1 MKPQQNT
8 YDYGECE
15 IYDTSK
21 RILETELP
29 EDSDCPQEVQRLSWL
44 MGTSWRLRSVRK
56 GGRSLCNGVIHLPA
70 EERYASS
77 ACAIT
82 TCQLVY
88 ECYVF

>member
-29 EDSDCPQEVQRLSWL
+29 EDSDCPQEVQRLS
-44 MGTSWRLRSVRK
+44 
-56 GGRSLCNGVIHLPA
+56 
-70 EERYASS
+70 
-77 ACAIT
+77 
-82 TCQLVY
+82 
-88 ECYVF
+88 

>member
-29 EDSDCPQEVQRLSWL
+29 EDSECPQEVQRLSWL
-44 MGTSWRLRSVRK
+44 MGTSWRLRSVV
-56 GGRSLCNGVIHLPA
+56 GRGCRYSGVAAVSLP
-70 EERYASS
+70 
-77 ACAIT
+77 
-82 TCQLVY
+82 
-88 ECYVF
+88 F